1 MTYKS
6 ILALWL
12 MGSLFGL
19 GTASDKESVRQ
30 AEPQARLLEKEVS
43 YDLGNGVKLELVL
56 IRAGSFM
63 MGSASES
70 HDGPYHEVTITNP
83 FYIGK
88 YEVTQAQWKALT
100 GENPSAFK
108 EGADADKR
116 PVEAVS
122 WSDIQEKFLPKLAGH
137 LPKGWIPRLPT
148 EAEWE
153 YSCRAASATA
163 FCFGDNAD
171 GLNEY
176 GWYDGNS
183 GKTTHPVGEKKPNAW
198 GLYDMHGNVWEWC
211 SDWKVAY
218 PAGSVTDPA
227 GPATGSCRANR
238 GGSWYF
244 NASYSKSARRS
255 LNEPNTTRSSNLG
268 FRVVLSVQ

>member
-1 MTYKS
+1 M
-6 ILALWL
+6 LALWL

-19 GTASDKESVRQ
+19 AMASDKEPTVQ
-30 AEPQARLLEKEVS
+30 AEPQQGALKKEVS
-43 YDLGNGVKLELVL
+43 YALGDGVKMELVL
-56 IRAGSFM
+56 ILPGSFM
-63 MGSASES
+63 MGSALES
-70 HDGPYHEVTITNP
+70 HDGPCHAVTISKP

-88 YEVTQAQWKALT
+88 YEVTQEQWKALT

-108 EGADADKR
+108 EGPDADKR
-116 PVEAVS
+116 PVETVS
-122 WSDIQEKFLPKLAGH
+122 WTDIQEKFFPKLGGC

-153 YSCRAASATA
+153 YSCRATSTTA
-163 FCFGDNAD
+163 FCFGDDAD
-171 GLNEY
+171 GLSEY

-211 SDWKVAY
+211 SDWKAAY
-218 PAGSVTDPA
+218 PAGSVTDPS
-227 GPATGSCRANR
+227 GPAMGSYRANR